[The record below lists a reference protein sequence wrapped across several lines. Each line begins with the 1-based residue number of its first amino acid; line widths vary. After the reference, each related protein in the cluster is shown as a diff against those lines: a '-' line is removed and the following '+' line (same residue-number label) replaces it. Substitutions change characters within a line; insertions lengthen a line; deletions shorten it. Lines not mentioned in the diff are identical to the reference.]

1 MHWRLLDRRLSGLD
15 FEQVN
20 IDAYNHNFLLGRTEE
35 SRLEWWNYIR
45 TRKHKVLQNIYNSW
59 GMRRWSKA
67 QQCKAARWSSM
78 ACVELDFA
86 VKVTSL
92 DLIIHVQFVN
102 SRFWFQLGTKA
113 MQQLIQWNMQYQWR
127 AKLCLLEGTK
137 LQHVTCA
144 SRNIYRFL
152 LFKVF
157 LQSCGSAFI
166 SVFSAPSCVV
176 TLNLLQLTIAS

>member
-1 MHWRLLDRRLSGLD
+1 MHWRLLGRRLSGLGC
-15 FEQVN
+15 E
-20 IDAYNHNFLLGRTEE
+20 LGRTEE

-86 VKVTSL
+86 VNVTSL
-92 DLIIHVQFVN
+92 DSIIHIQFVN

-113 MQQLIQWNMQYQWR
+113 MQQLMQWNMQYQWR
-127 AKLCLLEGTK
+127 AKLCLLEDTK

-144 SRNIYRFL
+144 SRNIYRFYFSRYFCSRAGRR
-152 LFKVF
+152 LFPF
-157 LQSCGSAFI
+157 F
-166 SVFSAPSCVV
+166 
-176 TLNLLQLTIAS
+176 QLHPAL